1 MAIVFVGTRFE
12 SKMQI
17 GLLVI
22 LTLSIANYMVGSFFP
37 INDEQRLRG
46 LTGYSFVTMSVN
58 LLPSFRDGE
67 TFFSVFA
74 VYFPAATVV
83 TMSVNLLPS
92 FRDGETFFS
101 VFAVY
106 FPAATGIMAGANIS
120 GDLADP
126 PRAIPKGTLLAIAVT
141 TVIYLLVVVMTGS
154 TCVRDADGIIA
165 PMVIN
170 GSYVTPDCVFNS
182 SCPYGLMNYFQV
194 MEAESLWGPLITAGI
209 FAATLSSAL
218 ASLVSAP
225 KIFQAVCKDRLFP
238 NIDVFAKGYGKDEEP
253 RRAYALGFAIAM
265 IMILIGGF
273 TFSTQTFK
281 VSIDANA

>member
-1 MAIVFVGTRFE
+1 MAIVFVGTKFE

-22 LTLSIANYMVGSFFP
+22 LTLSIANYMIGSFFP

-46 LTGYSFVTMSVN
+46 LTGYSFITMSEN
-58 LLPSFRDGE
+58 MLP
-67 TFFSVFA
+67 A
-74 VYFPAATVV
+74 
-83 TMSVNLLPS
+83 

-141 TVIYLLVVVMTGS
+141 TMIYLLVVFMTGS
-154 TCVRDADGIIA
+154 TCVRDADGII
-165 PMVIN
+165 PPFVVN
-170 GSYVTPDCVFNS
+170 GAHSIPDCTFNS
-182 SCPYGLMNYFQV
+182 TCPYGLMNYFQV
-194 MEAESLWGPLITAGI
+194 MEMESVWGPLITAGI

-225 KIFQAVCKDRLFP
+225 KIFQAVCRDRLFP
-238 NIDVFAKGYGKDEEP
+238 KIDVFAKGYGKDEEP
-253 RRAYALGFAIAM
+253 RRAYALGFVIAM
-265 IMILIGGF
+265 IMILIGTCMF
-273 TFSTQTFK
+273 HSLTF
-281 VSIDANA
+281 